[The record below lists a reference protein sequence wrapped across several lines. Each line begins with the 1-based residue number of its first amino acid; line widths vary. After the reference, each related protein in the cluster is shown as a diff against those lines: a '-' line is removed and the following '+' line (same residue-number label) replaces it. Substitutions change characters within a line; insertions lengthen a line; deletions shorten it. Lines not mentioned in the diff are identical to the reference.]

1 MDNRV
6 FKVSGRPRSLYHGK
20 TPVGSALKA
29 FNAICTDK
37 KPCSKALTVT
47 DLESGKKY
55 SYKVIRKS
63 KPRTVKLDGQ
73 KIHFRF
79 STKASSITE
88 NQVKKFNSSIG
99 VTKAKKAKSLRSCVK
114 KCLVATK

>member
-6 FKVSGRPRSLYHGK
+6 FKVSGRPQSLYHGK

-55 SYKVIRKS
+55 SYNVIRKS
-63 KPRTVKLDGQ
+63 KPRTVNLDGQ

-79 STKASSITE
+79 STKAKAIAE
-88 NQVKKFNSSIG
+88 NQVKKLNSSEKRS
-99 VTKAKKAKSLRSCVK
+99 KAKKAKSLRSCIK
-114 KCLVATK
+114 KCLISTK